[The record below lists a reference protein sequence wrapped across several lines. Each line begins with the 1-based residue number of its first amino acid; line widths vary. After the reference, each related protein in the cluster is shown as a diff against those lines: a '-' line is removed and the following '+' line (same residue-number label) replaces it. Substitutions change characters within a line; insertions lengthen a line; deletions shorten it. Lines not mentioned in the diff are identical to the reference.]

1 MIASSAQLRPL
12 VPASAAAP
20 TVRRG
25 PVPVLPRPPD
35 LPHRKPQPGAFHPAS
50 FVPVYVLGTPPST
63 PAHTAASRMLLQPP
77 STSTSAAPPNF
88 ASLLMPL
95 PPTLPKP
102 LPIRPPPERTSTPAK
117 GAAGG
122 KKRGVSSSSL
132 GSGGGS
138 SRSGATG
145 KKAKSTTASQAPMAS
160 ALQPPLAG
168 LSEHRPLSSS
178 PRQLAAMDRRPSHAK
193 PVGGQEKGEE
203 AVAVLLGPLLT
214 AVAAVAGGS
223 QPSPTRQKPAPLQ
236 ALLDVAT
243 ADLSP
248 SRTKPLASGGS
259 SSSTLAS
266 TTSSSDRKQPASSSS
281 TSSWPNSRSLRAD
294 EVLDE
299 DDEGQ
304 AEAEEEAVSTL
315 GSLRMRV
322 RPSASVR
329 QAGEA

>member
-63 PAHTAASRMLLQPP
+63 PAHTAASRVLLQPP

-122 KKRGVSSSSL
+122 KKRGASSSSL
-132 GSGGGS
+132 GSGGS
-138 SRSGATG
+138 SRSGASG
-145 KKAKSTTASQAPMAS
+145 KKAKSTTASQAPMA
-160 ALQPPLAG
+160 LQPPLAG
-168 LSEHRPLSSS
+168 LNEHGPLSSS

-193 PVGGQEKGEE
+193 PVDGQEKGEE

-223 QPSPTRQKPAPLQ
+223 QHSPTRHKPAPLQ

-259 SSSTLAS
+259 SSTTLAS

-281 TSSWPNSRSLRAD
+281 WPTSRSLRAD
-294 EVLDE
+294 EVLE
-299 DDEGQ
+299 DEGQ

-322 RPSASVR
+322 RPSASVQ